1 MNSFSVSGKDWV
13 LKKFNQEEI
22 LYLKENFFLDEITAK
37 LLSIRQIKRED
48 ISNFLNP
55 SIRNFLPNPSSLLD
69 MG

>member
-48 ISNFLNP
+48 ISNFLNLK
-55 SIRNFLPNPSSLLD
+55 IWVQIENCMEF
-69 MG
+69 